1 MHKVTTLLVLSVL
14 LIGGLTASNALAG
27 LITWGTP
34 QDMTTSDTDV
44 STNGVL
50 DRAYHTN
57 TTDGGTTTVNGV
69 EFTSFLDQTVDTDT
83 FSGHYNGLIPVY
95 YPTRAPY
102 GACSAEYKAAMTHIF
117 NGTAGETDTITLHG
131 LVPTQTYELQI
142 WASDPRYFAGDAT
155 VEVSEA
161 VVGGNSVT
169 LDVNTNV
176 EVSSILD
183 IDSGLGQYVI
193 GSFTADS
200 GSKIIQ
206 FTKNSQ
212 VNCLQLRK
220 TVVPEP
226 STMTL
231 LGVGLVSLLAKAWRK
246 RK

>member
-1 MHKVTTLLVLSVL
+1 MRKVTTLLVLSVL

-57 TTDGGTTTVNGV
+57 TGAGSTTVNGV

-83 FSGHYNGLIPVY
+83 FSGHYNGLVPVY